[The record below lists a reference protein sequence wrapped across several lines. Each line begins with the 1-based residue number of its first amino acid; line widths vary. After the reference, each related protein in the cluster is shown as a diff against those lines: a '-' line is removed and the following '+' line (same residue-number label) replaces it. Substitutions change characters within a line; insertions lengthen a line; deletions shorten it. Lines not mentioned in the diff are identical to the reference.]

1 MPRFAPLLSA
11 ALGVLALTACATT
24 DYGSAPPPSTTP
36 NNDALLG
43 GPDPYAEDAAYVDGA
58 YSAPAGTYSDPAY
71 ASPPPA
77 QSESTY
83 NQDEVIAAAEDW
95 LGVSAETV
103 GSVVERIFAEQ
114 GEPVGYIY
122 GGEGAG
128 AIGAGLRYGDGT
140 LVMRDGRTQRV
151 FWQGPS
157 IGWDFG
163 GNASKTFTLVYNL
176 RDPEM
181 IFRRFPGVEGS
192 AYFIG
197 GIGVNYQRAD
207 GITLAPM
214 RAGVGARLGANI
226 GYLAYSRQR
235 NILPF

>member
-1 MPRFAPLLSA
+1 MTRVFVLFA
-11 ALGVLALTACATT
+11 ALALFGCAGGQTAN
-24 DYGSAPPPSTTP
+24 DPYVPP
-36 NNDALLG
+36 G
-43 GPDPYAEDAAYVDGA
+43 GPRTGDPTYTEAEGV
-58 YSAPAGTYSDPAY
+58 
-71 ASPPPA
+71 
-77 QSESTY
+77 
-83 NQDEVIAAAEDW
+83 AAAEDW
-95 LGVSAETV
+95 LGVSAEAV
-103 GSVVERIFAEQ
+103 GSAVERAFADN
-114 GEPVGYIY
+114 GRPTAYIY

-140 LVMRDGRTQRV
+140 LVMRDGRTAQV

-157 IGWDFG
+157 IGWDIG

-176 RDPEM
+176 TDPEQLY
-181 IFRRFPGVEGS
+181 RRFPGVEGS
-192 AYFIG
+192 AYLIG

-214 RAGVGARLGANI
+214 RAGVGARLGANV